1 MCRLFFVTSIGI
13 VLALALDLPTLAKD
27 PAMPEVQPWGTWIW
41 STYTSTGAALPA
53 LVTFHQDGT
62 VAGSDF
68 SMFGGTASNLPR
80 RATPFHGV
88 WERTGPHTI
97 GSTSL
102 YLVYDALST
111 RLIGFGRTRAA
122 LEFTP
127 GDFDYFEG
135 TMFVDVLSCGTP
147 ATCPDPQDPSAAW
160 KPYNTMAP
168 SFVVSAKRLHR
179 VEASPLP

>member
-1 MCRLFFVTSIGI
+1 MRRLFCIISVGI
-13 VLALALDLPTLAKD
+13 VLALALTPPASAKD
-27 PAMPEVQPWGTWIW
+27 PATEQPWGTWIW
-41 STYTSTGAALPA
+41 WTYTPAGAALPA
-53 LVTFHQDGT
+53 LVTFHEDGT

-68 SMFGGTASNLPR
+68 RMFGGTASNLPR
-80 RATPFHGV
+80 RTTPLHGV

-97 GSTSL
+97 GVTSL

-111 RLIGFGRTRAA
+111 RLIGFGRTRAT

-127 GDFDYFEG
+127 EDFDRFEG
-135 TMFVDVLSCGTP
+135 TMFVDFLSCGTP
-147 ATCPDPQDPSAAW
+147 ATCPNPQDRSAAW
-160 KPYNTMAP
+160 KPYDTMVP